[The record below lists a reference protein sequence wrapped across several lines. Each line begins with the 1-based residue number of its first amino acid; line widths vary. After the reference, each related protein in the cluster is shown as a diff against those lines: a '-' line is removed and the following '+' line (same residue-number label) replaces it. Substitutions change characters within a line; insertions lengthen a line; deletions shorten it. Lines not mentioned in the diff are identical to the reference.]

1 MNAKKIRIPLFYTA
15 AALTVLAGAFVLEYA
30 ALGENLRPLEL
41 IRESFFLYTI
51 FFPVRAFFSESRTVL
66 IGLLILSGIAFPV
79 FFSWKKNKLFPYNII
94 FILCTAAYFFIGLLC
109 FGLRNGEFTSDQRHV
124 IEKIEKN
131 NKTYSLT
138 KTITGFQ
145 EKVVFIELF
154 DCDIAKGENA
164 DKKAVLTEPLPDRE
178 IQNITYDADGET
190 VKILFT
196 DGELQE
202 IKLVFE

>member
-1 MNAKKIRIPLFYTA
+1 M
-15 AALTVLAGAFVLEYA
+15 
-30 ALGENLRPLEL
+30 
-41 IRESFFLYTI
+41 
-51 FFPVRAFFSESRTVL
+51 
-66 IGLLILSGIAFPV
+66 
-79 FFSWKKNKLFPYNII
+79 
-94 FILCTAAYFFIGLLC
+94 
-109 FGLRNGEFTSDQRHV
+109 